1 MPKIY
6 KIGRTTRNPYL
17 RAQEMSQ
24 ATGVP
29 LPYVLIS
36 AIFVKNCAEVE
47 RNLHIEFSQNRV
59 NDSRE
64 FFYFTDNEV
73 AQAIFRVT
81 VFRQPEQLDELGIG
95 TQASDEA
102 TLSHTVQCLEKTIQ
116 ENRELRHLVEQ
127 NERKIAALRDQ
138 FKQIEQQHYVQMAER
153 QAISMRTVEDYKR
166 NSDTLATRIR
176 EILHHCIENPDAKAY
191 SVRRFIEELRRPVL

>member
-1 MPKIY
+1 MPDDSDFSSGGRPEGFVYMLGSPAMPKIY

-116 ENRELRHLVEQ
+116 ETVN
-127 NERKIAALRDQ
+127 
-138 FKQIEQQHYVQMAER
+138 Y
-153 QAISMRTVEDYKR
+153 AI
-166 NSDTLATRIR
+166 
-176 EILHHCIENPDAKAY
+176 
-191 SVRRFIEELRRPVL
+191 